1 MKNSKKLFRYV
12 GLPLSYIF
20 LVLLAILFLLPNI
33 FMLMQSFLPNEE
45 LFQLPVKFFPER
57 FSLDG
62 YRQLFEM
69 DVLKYLGNTLVI
81 VAFSITVGPLSSSI
95 VAYGFA
101 KMEFPGRDKLFAIMM
116 GTIMLPGIVLQI
128 PQYVMFVSY
137 GWKGTLYT
145 FIIPGIFGG
154 GAMNIFLV
162 RQFMRGI
169 PNELLNAAKI
179 DGANS
184 FIIYLKIVMPLSIP
198 VITLLMINAF
208 LGSWNDF
215 MGPLIYLK
223 KSEMYTL
230 SLGLYREFTSG
241 NLTKGSFPNVRMAA
255 GVLMSIPPAIL
266 FLIFQKQ
273 MIEGVSITGLKG

>member
-1 MKNSKKLFRYV
+1 
-12 GLPLSYIF
+12 
-20 LVLLAILFLLPNI
+20 
-33 FMLMQSFLPNEE
+33 
-45 LFQLPVKFFPER
+45 
-57 FSLDG
+57 
-62 YRQLFEM
+62 
-69 DVLKYLGNTLVI
+69 
-81 VAFSITVGPLSSSI
+81 
-95 VAYGFA
+95 
-101 KMEFPGRDKLFAIMM
+101 
-116 GTIMLPGIVLQI
+116 
-128 PQYVMFVSY
+128 
-137 GWKGTLYT
+137 
-145 FIIPGIFGG
+145 
-154 GAMNIFLV
+154 MNIFLV